1 MDLIRIYEAP
11 DEITALAIADWLESN
26 GIRTV
31 IQPLSPSSFGGIGEE
46 LQGRWGD
53 LLVDEAYQENA
64 IPLVNDYLAGMLQ
77 VGSDPED
84 STAESSLAED
94 GAHSAGDS
102 GVQP

>member
-11 DEITALAIADWLESN
+11 DEITAQAIADWLESN

-31 IQPLSPSSFGGIGEE
+31 IQPLSPAAFGGIGEE

-64 IPLVNDYLAGMLQ
+64 IPLVNDYLANMVQ
-77 VGSDPED
+77 VSGEED
-84 STAESSLAED
+84 VAPAAEPSE
-94 GAHSAGDS
+94 HSGETQQA
-102 GVQP
+102 